1 MEFLGSRFPN
11 VELPTNFFKF
21 LQQVLDEALLRPGR
35 FDRVVQAQRPQ
46 RLNEILQIP
55 ADSCSVLFTRSH
67 IVVVDVVDVVDRLD
81 TAHPLR
87 LTSLMPKVDWTSS
100 KCTCA

>member
-1 MEFLGSRFPN
+1 
-11 VELPTNFFKF
+11 
-21 LQQVLDEALLRPGR
+21 
-35 FDRVVQAQRPQ
+35 
-46 RLNEILQIP
+46 
-55 ADSCSVLFTRSH
+55 VLFTRSH